1 MKLGPLE
8 IKMASRN
15 GAKPSTT
22 EIGSTG
28 TDIFANRL
36 SPIQD
41 YNDALNPPQSYA
53 IFDKMRLGD
62 GTVSAAL
69 RVIKMPLLN
78 ADWSIEP
85 ASDSAQDREIASF
98 IEADL
103 NNMTTSRHATM
114 RQILLHLDYGNA
126 PFEKVWRMEA
136 GQVHLQ
142 KLAFRHPRTIT
153 KWLTDANGGLAG
165 IEQLTSPDFRV
176 AEIPVNKLIVFV
188 NDLEGSNFTGI
199 SILRPAYKHWYYVD
213 GLERVQA
220 IAIEKRSQGVD
231 VVTLSG
237 EAVTD
242 QRKLD
247 AERAA
252 MTMHGHEKMYYV
264 AVKEQNEYDVKGI
277 EGDVLDPLPAIERHD
292 LRVVRSMITEFL
304 AMGAGSTG
312 SLAMHRDKSSFS
324 LMALGGV
331 ANNVVETVNAHL
343 IKQWVDYNWTV
354 KEYPRLKYTHL
365 DARPLAEFA
374 EAILKFSQAK
384 ALSPTIEVENAARA
398 MLDLPPIPEGQWQAP
413 VEPISTVAPQTMDD
427 MPTGQAVEA
436 VRALRAMLKERR
448 EPEGVQA

>member
-1 MKLGPLE
+1 
-8 IKMASRN
+8 
-15 GAKPSTT
+15 
-22 EIGSTG
+22 
-28 TDIFANRL
+28 
-36 SPIQD
+36 
-41 YNDALNPPQSYA
+41 
-53 IFDKMRLGD
+53 
-62 GTVSAAL
+62 
-69 RVIKMPLLN
+69 
-78 ADWSIEP
+78 
-85 ASDSAQDREIASF
+85 
-98 IEADL
+98 
-103 NNMTTSRHATM
+103 
-114 RQILLHLDYGNA
+114 
-126 PFEKVWRMEA
+126 
-136 GQVHLQ
+136 
-142 KLAFRHPRTIT
+142 
-153 KWLTDANGGLAG
+153 
-165 IEQLTSPDFRV
+165 
-176 AEIPVNKLIVFV
+176 
-188 NDLEGSNFTGI
+188 
-199 SILRPAYKHWYYVD
+199 
-213 GLERVQA
+213 
-220 IAIEKRSQGVD
+220 
-231 VVTLSG
+231 
-237 EAVTD
+237 
-242 QRKLD
+242 
-247 AERAA
+247 
-252 MTMHGHEKMYYV
+252 MYYV